1 MSDENEWIDNISKL
15 YNECTK
21 ILYLIFYLKENNIIN
36 YEQKIALKHLVL
48 KDYKIFNPL
57 INELVETK
65 NIELFTDTI
74 LKLINKDNENNIEKD
89 IDEYLKNN
97 NNKHLITISS
107 KSWNDENTKDE
118 IGNDI

>member
-48 KDYKIFNPL
+48 KDYKIFTPL

>member
-15 YNECTK
+15 YNECSR

-48 KDYKIFNPL
+48 KDYNIFTPL

-65 NIELFTDTI
+65 NIELFTYTI
-74 LKLINKDNENNIEKD
+74 LKLINKDNENDIEKD

-118 IGNDI
+118 ISNDI

>member
-97 NNKHLITISS
+97 NDKHLITISS
-107 KSWNDENTKDE
+107 KSWNDEKTKDE
-118 IGNDI
+118 ICNDI

>member
-1 MSDENEWIDNISKL
+1 MSDENELIDNISKL
-15 YNECTK
+15 YNECSR

-48 KDYKIFNPL
+48 KDYKIFTPL

-97 NNKHLITISS
+97 NDKHLITISS

>member
-15 YNECTK
+15 YNECSR

-48 KDYKIFNPL
+48 KDYKIFTPL

-97 NNKHLITISS
+97 NDKHLITISS

>member
-15 YNECTK
+15 YNECSR
-21 ILYLIFYLKENNIIN
+21 ILYIIFYLKENNIIN

-48 KDYKIFNPL
+48 KDYKIFTPL

-65 NIELFTDTI
+65 NIELFTYTI

-97 NNKHLITISS
+97 NDKHLITISS
-107 KSWNDENTKDE
+107 KSWNDEKTKDE

>member
-15 YNECTK
+15 YNECSR
-21 ILYLIFYLKENNIIN
+21 ILYLIFYLEENNIIN

-48 KDYKIFNPL
+48 KDYKIFTPL

-74 LKLINKDNENNIEKD
+74 LKLINKDNENSIEKD

-97 NNKHLITISS
+97 NDKHLITISS
-107 KSWNDENTKDE
+107 KSWNDEKTKDE

>member
-15 YNECTK
+15 YNECSR

-36 YEQKIALKHLVL
+36 YEQKIALKNLVL
-48 KDYKIFNPL
+48 KDYKIFTPL

-65 NIELFTDTI
+65 NIELFTYTI
-74 LKLINKDNENNIEKD
+74 LKLINKDNENSIEKD
-89 IDEYLKNN
+89 IDEYSKNN
-97 NNKHLITISS
+97 NDKHLITISS

-118 IGNDI
+118 IVNDI

>member
-15 YNECTK
+15 YNECSR

-48 KDYKIFNPL
+48 KDYKIFTPL

-74 LKLINKDNENNIEKD
+74 LKLINKDNENSIEKD

-97 NNKHLITISS
+97 NDKHLITISS
-107 KSWNDENTKDE
+107 KSWNDEKTKDE

>member
-15 YNECTK
+15 YNECSR

-48 KDYKIFNPL
+48 KDYKIFTPL

-97 NNKHLITISS
+97 NDKHLITISS

-118 IGNDI
+118 IVNDI